1 MVISFSHY
9 QPSDFHLQN
18 SLRGGVLGNV
28 NLTQS
33 YFSMRIDKQIPTG
46 QNSSKGKCPLNE
58 ILTILL
64 VSVSI
69 RFE

>member
-33 YFSMRIDKQIPTG
+33 MRIDKQIPTG

-58 ILTILL
+58 TLTILL